1 MRTLLFNPFEKY
13 SDKILIVFGLL
24 FTLIG
29 GYWGFV
35 FNARFDGVIDL
46 HFVENVSIYPP
57 LLDIGIDI
65 VTLTICLFVIGKLI
79 NNKTRCIDIL
89 SATMIARIPFYFI
102 TFFNANNKAYAI
114 SEGILTLAKSNQI
127 NTLEALDIFYL
138 MLMTFAIIASLI
150 WSMVLLF
157 NGFKTAVNAKE
168 TKHTLFFIGALIFAE
183 ILSKILIIT
192 LN

>member
-29 GYWGFV
+29 GYLGYV
-35 FNARFDGVIDL
+35 FNVRFDGVIDL
-46 HFVENVSIYPP
+46 HFVENVSTYNP
-57 LLDIGIDI
+57 LLDISTDI

-79 NNKTRCIDIL
+79 NNKTRFIDIL

-102 TFFNANNKAYAI
+102 TLFNSNNKAYAI
-114 SEGILTLAKSNQI
+114 SKGILTLAKSNQI
-127 NTLEALDIFYL
+127 NTLEALDIFYIL
-138 MLMTFAIIASLI
+138 LMTFAIIASLI
-150 WSMVLLF
+150 WFMVLLF
-157 NGFKTAVNAKE
+157 NGFKTAVHAKE
-168 TKHTLFFIGALIFAE
+168 TKHTLFFIGTFIFAE

-192 LN
+192 LH

>member
-1 MRTLLFNPFEKY
+1 MWLDL
-13 SDKILIVFGLL
+13 DKTFFKNKI
-24 FTLIG
+24 
-29 GYWGFV
+29 
-35 FNARFDGVIDL
+35 FNA
-46 HFVENVSIYPP
+46 PA
-57 LLDIGIDI
+57 
-65 VTLTICLFVIGKLI
+65 GKLI

-114 SEGILTLAKSNQI
+114 SERILTLVKSNQI
-127 NTLEALDIFYL
+127 NTLEALDVFYL

-168 TKHTLFFIGALIFAE
+168 TKHTLFFIGTLIFAE
-183 ILSKILIIT
+183 ILSKILIIN

>member
-13 SDKILIVFGLL
+13 SDTILIVFGLL

-46 HFVENVSIYPP
+46 HFVKNVSIFNP
-57 LLDIGIDI
+57 LLDISIDI
-65 VTLTICLFVIGKLI
+65 VTLTICLFVVGKLI

-89 SATMIARIPFYFI
+89 SATMIARIPFYLI

-114 SEGILTLAKSNQI
+114 SERILTLVKSNQI
-127 NTLEALDIFYL
+127 NTLEALDVFYL

-168 TKHTLFFIGALIFAE
+168 TKHTLFFIGTLIFAE
-183 ILSKILIIT
+183 ILSKILIIN

>member
-1 MRTLLFNPFEKY
+1 MKTLLFNPFEKY
-13 SDKILIVFGLL
+13 SDRTLIAFGLL

-29 GYWGFV
+29 GYLGFV

-46 HFVENVSIYPP
+46 HFVEKVSVFQP
-57 LLDIGIDI
+57 LFDIVIDI
-65 VTLTICLFVIGKLI
+65 FCSSILLFSVGKLI

-89 SATMIARIPFYFI
+89 SATIIARIPFYFI

-114 SEGILTLAKSNQI
+114 FEGILTLAKSNQI
-127 NTLEALDIFYL
+127 NTLETLDIFYL

-150 WSMVLLF
+150 WSMVLLY
-157 NGFKTAVNAKE
+157 NGFKVATNAKE

>member
-13 SDKILIVFGLL
+13 SDTILIVFGLL

-29 GYWGFV
+29 GYLGFV

-46 HFVENVSIYPP
+46 HFVKNVSIFNP
-57 LLDIGIDI
+57 LLDISIDI
-65 VTLTICLFVIGKLI
+65 VTLTICLFVVGKLI

-114 SEGILTLAKSNQI
+114 SERILTLVKSNQI
-127 NTLEALDIFYL
+127 NTLEALDVFYL

-168 TKHTLFFIGALIFAE
+168 TKHTLFFIGTLIFAE
-183 ILSKILIIT
+183 ILSKILIIN

>member
-29 GYWGFV
+29 GYLGFI
-35 FNARFDGVIDL
+35 FNTRFDGVIDI
-46 HFVENVSIYPP
+46 HFVENVSIYNP
-57 LLDIGIDI
+57 LLDIVINI
-65 VTLTICLFVIGKLI
+65 VTLAVCLFVIGKLI
-79 NNKTRCIDIL
+79 NNKTRCTDIL
-89 SATMIARIPFYFI
+89 SATLNARIPFYFI
-102 TFFNANNKAYAI
+102 TFFNANNKAYI
-114 SEGILTLAKSNQI
+114 MSEGILTLAKSNQI

-138 MLMTFAIIASLI
+138 ILMTFTIIASLI
-150 WSMVLLF
+150 WSMILLF

-168 TKHTLFFIGALIFAE
+168 TKHILFFISTLIFAE